1 MFFRSFYRGASFILP
16 VVIFAFLYTLPKFFE
31 LRVAWEPNSLEV
43 SVPSVEGFFLASSS
57 SELSLE
63 EESAFF
69 AGVALAVEAFAAGV
83 EGFFFASSSYLIL
96 SDLIASV
103 YVCSLYLSNS

>member
-43 SVPSVEGFFLASSS
+43 SVPSVEGLFLAH
-57 SELSLE
+57 EN
-63 EESAFF
+63 
-69 AGVALAVEAFAAGV
+69 
-83 EGFFFASSSYLIL
+83 
-96 SDLIASV
+96 
-103 YVCSLYLSNS
+103 LYDIDNHIYEVT